1 MENFKPKKYSW
12 SDEEL
17 MAALQMGYITED
29 QYKLVQDLYNEVYY
43 GNKDPEQFAK
53 EHGFSSFADV
63 VKELEFIRKQ
73 INRLKRGDPPMSERG
88 RKERETRIVTRSS
101 LPFDS
106 EDIKKAMQEAEEYRL
121 RKAVEQEEKT
131 SKTEEVKEEKVE
143 EKESEKKIEEK
154 PSPKVEEKK
163 ESSEKKS
170 EEKTSENKK
179 NEETSNENKNVNV
192 NNFNNMQNNNLG
204 FGNETDID
212 KLIKE
217 VYAESPTSIPFPSF
231 ESRTSPTVI
240 SSTTRVST
248 DLEHVR
254 KIFQLPRPEAERYP
268 IILEELETHANFHRI
283 VFGLGR
289 RIFFLIPQ
297 IDGSLV
303 DKVVKLIDENPDM
316 VVDEVVNRIK
326 ELIEVKKELPR
337 IDEVLKKIKV
347 VKFILQTLVPSMC
360 SSIEEFIRKTIY
372 IIDDLRQR
380 LFLALS
386 IMSPEQREVY
396 EQLVSQ
402 IKQQLTIAE

>member
-29 QYKLVQDLYNEVYY
+29 QYKLVRDFYNEVYY

-121 RKAVEQEEKT
+121 RKAVEQEEKI

-303 DKVVKLIDENPDM
+303 DEVVKLIDENPDAI
-316 VVDEVVNRIK
+316 VDKVVNRIK

>member
-53 EHGFSSFADV
+53 EHGFSSFVDV